1 MTTQRESRMT
11 EGRLS
16 WLDGAYTQVN
26 ERLGDLAR
34 RQKGLREEIAALS
47 RRQDSL
53 REETNSRFN
62 SQNLFQGAMWAAM
75 WMTMVGGFITFLGA
89 GGGA

>member
-1 MTTQRESRMT
+1 MS
-11 EGRLS
+11 
-16 WLDGAYTQVN
+16 

-34 RQKGLREEIAALS
+34 RQEGLREEM
-47 RRQDSL
+47 
-53 REETNSRFN
+53 NSRFN

-75 WMTMVGGFITFLGA
+75 WTTMVGGFITLLGA